1 MFNAANKPFSIIA
14 SAIITAGMLVTTSC
28 SGSSK
33 DGQKGEMLLQQAD
46 SAATVRDFTLALE
59 LLDTIKSQFPSEI
72 ALQRKAMALRPKV
85 EEGATIREIEQADSM
100 SAYVS
105 YRIDS
110 IMPVFK
116 LVHDPSLGEDY
127 DYYVI
132 KEYAQS
138 NLFSRTGVE
147 GRVEPSG
154 EYKVLSSL
162 TASPVRHTSISL
174 SGAAGEVATATV
186 PYDGERNYRSGGTEM
201 ITFIGSDCDTLGNW
215 LNNSAA
221 TGPVKLIFK
230 GDRTYSVALSANDRR
245 SLAEGW
251 KLASFMKERRRLGV
265 KRDFLERKLALTR
278 DQMARTAAE
287 QTQQ

>member
-1 MFNAANKPFSIIA
+1 MSNAANKPFSIIT
-14 SAIITAGMLVTTSC
+14 SAIVTAGMLLTTSC

-33 DGQKGEMLLQQAD
+33 DGQQGEMLLQQAD
-46 SAATVRDFTLALE
+46 SAANVRDFTLALE
-59 LLDTIKSQFPSEI
+59 LLDTIKSQFPTEI
-72 ALQRKAMALRPKV
+72 SLQRKAMALRPKV
-85 EEGATIREIEQADSM
+85 EEGGTIREIEQTDSL
-100 SAYVS
+100 SAYIS

-110 IMPVFK
+110 IMPQFK
-116 LVHDPSLGEDY
+116 LVHDPSLGDDY

-174 SGAAGEVATATV
+174 SGAAGEVTTATV

-201 ITFIGSDCDTLGNW
+201 ITFIGADCDTLGNW
-215 LNNSAA
+215 LSNNTAA
-221 TGPVKLIFK
+221 GPVKLIFK
-230 GDRTYSVALSANDRR
+230 GDRTYSAQLSANDRR

-251 KLASFMKERRRLGV
+251 KLSSFMKERRRLGV

-278 DQMARTAAE
+278 DQIARTAE